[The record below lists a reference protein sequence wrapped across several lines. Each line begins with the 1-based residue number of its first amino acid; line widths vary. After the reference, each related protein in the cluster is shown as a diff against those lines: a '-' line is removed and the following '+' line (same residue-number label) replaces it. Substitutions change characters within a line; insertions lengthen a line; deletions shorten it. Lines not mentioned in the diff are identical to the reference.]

1 MRPLLWKEFHDLRPW
16 LLAGVVVTVSLE
28 LLLATRVFNPSFVST
43 WMEAHMPF
51 VAAIVAIGLTAA
63 LRATGVGTDAVGEY
77 RDHLLALW
85 LAQNIVAERTARRD
99 WPAPDS
105 NSSDEVYAKRHF
117 LVRQEVKSTPN
128 PRFRRLNVLVSS
140 QEEPGRTLQSS
151 VTFLT
156 LPQ

>member
-1 MRPLLWKEFHDLRPW
+1 MNGNRGFTLLEVL
-16 LLAGVVVTVSLE
+16 
-28 LLLATRVFNPSFVST
+28 
-43 WMEAHMPF
+43 
-51 VAAIVAIGLTAA
+51 VALSIVAIGLTAA